1 MQSFMARH
9 HEEVDDRLGPLFE
22 PNAVMP
28 EQVFTARVR
37 RTLHHGEL
45 RLMCAILDEAI
56 GEYFKCRG
64 GRGRRKQRLFRETTE
79 WLASDDRSWVFSFAN
94 ICDALDL
101 DPHAVRRRLGVD
113 RPDDP
118 FGAAVV
124 GASTGSSMECLAVA
138 G

>member
-1 MQSFMARH
+1 MQSFMTRH

-22 PNAVMP
+22 PHVVMP

-37 RTLHHGEL
+37 RTLYRGEL

-56 GEYFKCRG
+56 GEYLKCRG
-64 GRGRRKQRLFRETTE
+64 GRGRRKQRLFRETSA

-101 DPHAVRRRLGVD
+101 DPASVRRRLGVD
-113 RPDDP
+113 RLDER
-118 FGAAVV
+118 FFAAAV
-124 GASTGSSMECLAVA
+124 GRSTFECMAVA